1 MNNGLMK
8 KVFTLIPFL
17 ALSLAAGA
25 QEMANIGKTI
35 NVISPEVN
43 GTTVTF
49 RLEAPDAR
57 SVQVNGTMNEEYTI
71 VNQYGGEA
79 RACRPVDM
87 KKNADGV
94 WEYTCTC
101 QPNFYNYVFI
111 VDGLSICDPANPYRQ
126 RDGYDWLSA
135 FIVDG
140 EYSANYR
147 EANHRGNLHRVWY
160 DSPTLGMNRRMVIYT
175 PYGYEDNPDK
185 HYPVLY
191 LYHGGMRD
199 EDQWADL
206 GLVRQILDNRIEKGE
221 AVPMIVVMPNIQTN
235 LAAAEHIEVPGYRFK
250 RQNGFNFGRG
260 DFIGSMRDDIIPYV
274 DSHFRTIPDKAHR
287 AVAGFSMGG
296 GTTINTI
303 LGLPEYFDYA
313 VPMAA
318 GSADNP
324 RTVAQWEHVKEVGYK
339 LIYIGI
345 GDDDTGY
352 QGAET
357 MHHMLDRL
365 GMPHVFSVT
374 PGGHAWY
381 NCRHHLNAALP
392 LLFKE

>member
-1 MNNGLMK
+1 MRNIHLS
-8 KVFTLIPFL
+8 VIALFCCTLL
-17 ALSLAAGA
+17 GA
-25 QEMANIGKTI
+25 QEMANIGK
-35 NVISPEVN
+35 VIKVVSPEVN

-87 KKNADGV
+87 VKNADGV

-101 QPNFYNYVFI
+101 APNFYNYVFI

-140 EYSANYR
+140 DYSANYR
-147 EANHRGNLHRVWY
+147 EANQRGNLHEIWY
-160 DSPTLGMNRRMVIYT
+160 DSPSLNMNRRMIVYT
-175 PYGYEDNPDK
+175 PYGYDENPDK
-185 HYPVLY
+185 RYPVLY
-191 LYHGGMRD
+191 LMHGGMRD
-199 EDQWADL
+199 EEQWSDL

-221 AVPMIVVMPNIQTN
+221 AVPMIVVMPNYRMDF
-235 LAAAEHIEVPGYRFK
+235 AAAEHIEVPGYRFE
-250 RQNGFNFGRG
+250 RINGLRFARG
-260 DFIGSMRDDIIPYV
+260 DFSLSMKEDIIPYV

-287 AVAGFSMGG
+287 AVGGFSMGSI
-296 GTTINTI
+296 TSSSCF
-303 LGLPEYFDYA
+303 LALPELI
-313 VPMAA
+313 
-318 GSADNP
+318 GSLFVIPGANQD
-324 RTVAQWEHVKEVGYK
+324 RAVAQWENIKKTGYN
-339 LIYIGI
+339 LIYVAT

-352 QGAET
+352 AGCVA
-357 MHHMLDRL
+357 MHELLERL
-365 GMPHVFSVT
+365 EMPHVFSVT

-381 NCRHHLNAALP
+381 NCRHHLNAVVP
-392 LLFKE
+392 LLFRE

>member
-1 MNNGLMK
+1 MRNIHLS
-8 KVFTLIPFL
+8 VIALFCCTLL
-17 ALSLAAGA
+17 GA
-25 QEMANIGKTI
+25 QEMANIGK
-35 NVISPEVN
+35 VIKVVSPEVN

-87 KKNADGV
+87 VKNADGV

-101 QPNFYNYVFI
+101 APNFYNYVFI
-111 VDGLSICDPANPYRQ
+111 VDGLSICDPANPDRQ

-147 EANHRGNLHRVWY
+147 EANHRGNLHEIWY
-160 DSPTLGMNRRMVIYT
+160 DSPSLNMNRRMIVYT
-175 PYGYEDNPDK
+175 PYGYDENPDK
-185 HYPVLY
+185 RYPVLY
-191 LYHGGMRD
+191 LMHGGMRD
-199 EDQWADL
+199 EEQWSDL

-221 AVPMIVVMPNIQTN
+221 AVPMIVVMPNYRMDF
-235 LAAAEHIEVPGYRFK
+235 AAAEHIEVPGYRFE
-250 RQNGFNFGRG
+250 RINGLRFARG
-260 DFIGSMRDDIIPYV
+260 DFSLSMKEDIIPYV

-287 AVAGFSMGG
+287 AVGGFSMGSI
-296 GTTINTI
+296 TSSSCF
-303 LGLPEYFDYA
+303 LALPELI
-313 VPMAA
+313 
-318 GSADNP
+318 GSLFVIPGANQD
-324 RTVAQWEHVKEVGYK
+324 RAVAQWENIKKTGYN
-339 LIYIGI
+339 LIYVAT

-352 QGAET
+352 AGCVA
-357 MHHMLDRL
+357 MHELLERL
-365 GMPHVFSVT
+365 EMPHVFSVT

-381 NCRHHLNAALP
+381 NCRHHLNAVVP
-392 LLFKE
+392 LLFRE

>member
-1 MNNGLMK
+1 LVIGAFCFS
-8 KVFTLIPFL
+8 VH
-17 ALSLAAGA
+17 A

-35 NVISPEVN
+35 NVVSPEVN

-71 VNQYGGEA
+71 VNQFGGEA

-87 KKNADGV
+87 KKNSEGI

-101 QPNFYNYVFI
+101 PPNFYNYVFI

-147 EANHRGNLHRVWY
+147 EANHRGNLHMVWY
-160 DSPTLGMNRRMVIYT
+160 DSPTLKMNRRMVVYT
-175 PYGYEDNPDK
+175 PYGYEENPDK
-185 HYPVLY
+185 RYPVLY

-199 EDQWADL
+199 EEQWSDL

-221 AVPMIVVMPNIQTN
+221 AVPMIVVMPNIQSG

-250 RQNGFNFGRG
+250 RQTVLGGARGG
-260 DFIGSMRDDIIPYV
+260 DFVASMRDDIIPYV

-287 AVAGFSMGG
+287 AVGGFSMGG
-296 GTTINTI
+296 GTTVNTI
-303 LGLPEYFDYA
+303 LTLPEYFDYA
-313 VPMAA
+313 IPMAA

-324 RTVAQWEHVKEVGYK
+324 QTVARWENVKKIGYK
-339 LIYIGI
+339 LIYIGV
-345 GDDDTGY
+345 GDDDTAYKGV
-352 QGAET
+352 ET
-357 MHHMLDRL
+357 MHKMLDRL
-365 GMPHVFSVT
+365 EMPHVFSVT

-381 NCRHHLNAALP
+381 NCRHHLNASLP

>member
-1 MNNGLMK
+1 MK
-8 KVFTLIPFL
+8 KY
-17 ALSLAAGA
+17 LSIIVLFVACISMGA

-35 NVISPEVN
+35 NVVSPEVN

-71 VNQYGGEA
+71 TNQFGGEA

-87 KKNADGV
+87 VKNSEGV

-101 QPNFYNYVFI
+101 SPNFYNYVFI

-147 EANHRGNLHRVWY
+147 EANQRGNLHEIWY
-160 DSPTLGMNRRMVIYT
+160 DSPAMNGNRRMIVYT
-175 PYGYEDNPDK
+175 PYGYDENPDK
-185 HYPVLY
+185 NYPVLY
-191 LYHGGMRD
+191 LMHGGMRD
-199 EDQWADL
+199 EEQWSDL

-221 AVPMIVVMPNIQTN
+221 AVPMIVVMPNYRPG
-235 LAAAEHIEVPGYRFK
+235 LVAAEHIEVPGYRFE
-250 RQNGFNFGRG
+250 RRNRIEMTDRNFTA
-260 DFIGSMRDDIIPYV
+260 SLRDDIIPYI
-274 DSHFRTIPDKAHR
+274 DSHFRTIPDRTHR
-287 AVAGFSMGG
+287 GVGGFSMGSI
-296 GTTINTI
+296 TASSCFLAI
-303 LGLPEYFDYA
+303 PECFGSLF
-313 VPMAA
+313 VIP
-318 GSADNP
+318 GSAQDNE
-324 RTVAQWEHVKEVGYK
+324 RSAAQWTKIKDMGYN
-339 LIYIGI
+339 LIYVST

-352 QGAET
+352 NNCVA
-357 MHHMLDRL
+357 MHNLLTRL
-365 GMPHVFSVT
+365 EMPHVFSVT

-381 NCRHHLNAALP
+381 NCRHHLNAVVP
-392 LLFKE
+392 MLFKD

>member
-1 MNNGLMK
+1 MSKIHLSILGLFCCM
-8 KVFTLIPFL
+8 LL
-17 ALSLAAGA
+17 GA

-35 NVISPEVN
+35 NVVSPEVN

-71 VNQYGGEA
+71 INKFGGEA
-79 RACRPVDM
+79 RACRPKDRV
-87 KKNADGV
+87 KNADGV

-101 QPNFYNYVFI
+101 SPNFYNYVFI

-140 EYSANYR
+140 DYSANYR
-147 EANHRGNLHRVWY
+147 EANQRGNLHEIWY
-160 DSPTLGMNRRMVIYT
+160 DSPTLNMNRRMIVYT
-175 PYGYEDNPDK
+175 PFGYDEHPDK

-191 LYHGGMRD
+191 LMHGGMRD
-199 EDQWADL
+199 EEQWADL

-221 AVPMIVVMPNIQTN
+221 AEPMIVVMPNYRMEY
-235 LAAAEHIEVPGYRFK
+235 AAAEHIEVPGYHFK
-250 RQNGFNFGRG
+250 RQNALSFSRGNFPQ
-260 DFIGSMRDDIIPYV
+260 SLKEDIIPYV

-287 AVAGFSMGG
+287 AVGGFSMGSI
-296 GTTINTI
+296 TSSNCF
-303 LGLPEYFDYA
+303 LALPELIGSLFV
-313 VPMAA
+313 VP
-318 GSADNP
+318 GSARDTP
-324 RTVAQWEHVKEVGYK
+324 QAAAQWENVKAQGYN
-339 LIYIGI
+339 LIYVATGI
-345 GDDDTGY
+345 DDTGY
-352 QGAET
+352 EGCVA
-357 MHHMLDRL
+357 MHNLLDRL
-365 GMPHVFSVT
+365 EMWHVFSVT

-381 NCRHHLNAALP
+381 NCRHHLNAVVP

>member
-1 MNNGLMK
+1 MRNIHLS
-8 KVFTLIPFL
+8 VIALFCCTLL
-17 ALSLAAGA
+17 GA
-25 QEMANIGKTI
+25 QEMANIGK
-35 NVISPEVN
+35 VIKVVSPEVN

-87 KKNADGV
+87 VKNADGV

-101 QPNFYNYVFI
+101 APNFYNYVFI

-147 EANHRGNLHRVWY
+147 EANQRGNLHEIWY
-160 DSPTLGMNRRMVIYT
+160 DSPSLNMNRRMIVYT
-175 PYGYEDNPDK
+175 PYGYDENPDK
-185 HYPVLY
+185 RYPVLY
-191 LYHGGMRD
+191 LMHGGMRD
-199 EDQWADL
+199 EEQWSDL

-221 AVPMIVVMPNIQTN
+221 AVPMIVVMPNYRMDF
-235 LAAAEHIEVPGYRFK
+235 AAAEHIEVPGYRFE
-250 RQNGFNFGRG
+250 RINGLRFARG
-260 DFIGSMRDDIIPYV
+260 DFSLSMKEDIIPYV

-287 AVAGFSMGG
+287 AVGGFSMGSI
-296 GTTINTI
+296 TSSSCF
-303 LGLPEYFDYA
+303 LALPELI
-313 VPMAA
+313 
-318 GSADNP
+318 GSLFVIPGANQD
-324 RTVAQWEHVKEVGYK
+324 RAVAQWENIKKTGYN
-339 LIYIGI
+339 LIYVAT

-352 QGAET
+352 AGCVA
-357 MHHMLDRL
+357 MHELLERL
-365 GMPHVFSVT
+365 EMPHVFSVT

-381 NCRHHLNAALP
+381 NCRHHLNAVVP
-392 LLFKE
+392 LLFRE

>member
-1 MNNGLMK
+1 MN
-8 KVFTLIPFL
+8 
-17 ALSLAAGA
+17 A

-43 GTTVTF
+43 GNKVTF

-57 SVQVNGTMNEEYTI
+57 SVQVNGTMNKEYTI
-71 VNQYGGEA
+71 VNQFGGEA

-87 KKNADGV
+87 KKNSDGI

-101 QPNFYNYVFI
+101 KPNFYNYVFI
-111 VDGLSICDPANPYRQ
+111 IDGIATCDPANPYRQ

-147 EANHRGNLHRVWY
+147 EANHRGNLHRIWY
-160 DSPTLGMNRRMVIYT
+160 DSPTLEMNRRMVVYT
-175 PYGYEDNPDK
+175 PYGYDENPDK

-221 AVPMIVVMPNIQTN
+221 AVPMIVVMPNIQTA
-235 LAAAEHIEVPGYRFK
+235 LAAAEHIEVPGYRFT
-250 RQNGFNFGRG
+250 RQTKLGGARGG
-260 DFIGSMRDDIIPYV
+260 DFIASLKNDIIPYI
-274 DSHFRTIPDKAHR
+274 DSHFRTLPDKAHR
-287 AVAGFSMGG
+287 AVGGFSMGG

-303 LGLPEYFDYA
+303 LNLPDMFDYA
-313 VPMAA
+313 IPMAA

-324 RTVAQWEHVKEVGYK
+324 QTVARWENLKKVGYK

-352 QGAET
+352 KGAET
-357 MHHMLDRL
+357 MHKMLKRL
-365 GMPHVFSVT
+365 DMPHVFAVT

-381 NCRHHLNAALP
+381 NSRHHLNAALP
-392 LLFKE
+392 LLFRD